1 MTFPRHR
8 LAIAAALTAAALM
21 TGCQSDDSDSSSSA
35 APLSLSGLTE
45 TADGIPDDGASTCP
59 LPYDMA
65 EAAKAAGLN
74 ADAGPGPVQDS
85 DEPVATAEGGKR
97 AEAGEPLAENPGA
110 LVSCTFHIGQESVQ
124 VHTLATR
131 EPSGIAPLA
140 PVVSSLAAVTADD
153 LTSYVDKVGKAEV
166 GEVVITDSGNV
177 AAERLKLDGDGDAS
191 LLVGAGETGTTSL
204 SRKQLGDLTEALADQ
219 VQ

>member
-1 MTFPRHR
+1 MTHARHR
-8 LAIAAALTAAALM
+8 LAIVAALTAALM
-21 TGCQSDDSDSSSSA
+21 TGCQSDSSSGT

-45 TADGIPDDGASTCP
+45 TADGVPDDGANACP

-65 EAAKAAGLN
+65 AAAKTAGL
-74 ADAGPGPVQDS
+74 DAETGPGPVRDG

-97 AEAGEPLAENPGA
+97 AKPGEPLAENPGA
-110 LVSCTFHIGQESVQ
+110 LVSCTFHLGEENVR

-131 EPSGIAPLA
+131 EQSGIAPLA
-140 PVVSSLAAVTADD
+140 PVVSSLAAVSSDD
-153 LTSYVDKVGKAEV
+153 LTSYVDKVAKAET

-177 AAERLKLDGDGDAS
+177 AAVRLKLDGDGDAA
-191 LLVGAGETGTTSL
+191 LLVGAGEAGTASL
-204 SRKQLGDLTEALADQ
+204 NRNQVADLTEALAGQ